1 MKSTSQRL
9 FLLAGCLAG
18 MIAQGD
24 SIVTTHVVPA
34 AETQTV
40 APAPAYTYYR
50 FALRQQVGK
59 SNLKEAS
66 GAEYFQLAE
75 LALYDAAGNRINKNL
90 TKSDASSVAGM
101 AAGTFYIHNGVRATW
116 DATLVNSAYKLFDDD
131 KTTKIEGWVSHL
143 AQDYPDYWA
152 LLDMRL
158 ASGSPAAVSYN
169 LQSAN
174 DTHWQSQTNRCPSAW
189 AILGSNNGTDWDVLD
204 MIDEAEG
211 MTIRTY
217 AQYAWFNGGKPIP
230 FRQNAKMQ
238 LLVQSN
244 GKAVVSEDTALDTV
258 LTYGGKT
265 EFSSGTRST
274 FDIPEGDSMYFGGN
288 VLGSGTIAKS
298 GAGAL
303 SVGGLN
309 GAFTGA
315 LAVNAGTM
323 AVTRA
328 QVTESAKFYRLA
340 LKQFGSSSWT
350 QIGELALYD
359 SAGNRLNLNL
369 QAATGAVSAMPEG
382 TVLVTSTGSLKDK
395 VWTNLFDGDPKTK
408 LEGSDGGS
416 TVSDPSKW
424 TYVYMR
430 LPSGSAPVA
439 GYNLATAN
447 DTDNYHV
454 RNPVAWRLESSDDAL
469 NWKILDDRDFDYA
482 RITYANATWFNGG
495 KMFPVHAESSRP
507 MVYQSNR
514 KYFRFT
520 VTKRVNENTVD
531 GMEFSEF
538 ALYDIHG
545 NRVNLNLENK
555 GNSQPIADLTPGS
568 FTAVCS
574 GGVGTHDPDGNES
587 PTKLFD
593 GNTATKAYFWGV
605 HLETGSKVDLVM
617 RLADSA
623 APVAGYCL
631 AAGTDIQASDW
642 VKSRNP
648 VSWTLEDSVDG
659 SNWRLIAREDDS
671 PLISRTNKLWANGGL
686 PIAITSGDTYDL
698 PEQATLSVATGA
710 TLTLPAVFGEGYT
723 KLAVDCID
731 AGTIC
736 NFKSATGMSLY
747 LTNLKQCVKDANRRR
762 TLPIS
767 FTGVTDLSTLATWK
781 VYVDGVQKP
790 YYTLG
795 IDGSHLTVSGDPGL
809 IIVVE

>member
-50 FALRQQVGK
+50 FALRQQIGK
-59 SNLKEAS
+59 ANLKDS
-66 GAEYFQLAE
+66 DSREYFQLAE

-90 TKSDASSVAGM
+90 TKSDSSSVAGM
-101 AAGTFYIHNGVRATW
+101 AAGTFYVHNGVKTTW
-116 DATLVNSAYKLFDDD
+116 DGVFSSAYKFFDDD
-131 KTTKIEGWVSHL
+131 KTTKGEGHVSHL

-158 ASGSPAAVSYN
+158 ANGSPAAVSYN

-174 DTHWQSQTNRCPSAW
+174 DTYWNGNTNRCPSAW

-211 MTIRTY
+211 VSIRTY

-244 GKAVVSEDTALDTV
+244 GKAVISADTALDTL
-258 LTYGGKT
+258 LTYGGHA

-315 LAVNAGTM
+315 LAVNAGTVT
-323 AVTRA
+323 VTRA
-328 QVTESAKFYRLA
+328 QVTESAKFYRFA
-340 LKQFGSSSWT
+340 FKQFGSDSYA

-359 SAGNRLNLNL
+359 TAGNRLNLDL
-369 QAATGAVSAMPEG
+369 QKFTGEVSAMTEG
-382 TVLVTSTGSLKDK
+382 TVLVKASVGELQNGN
-395 VWTNLFDGDPKTK
+395 WTNLFDGKPTTK
-408 LEGSDGGS
+408 LEGRPGAARASNSS
-416 TVSDPSKW
+416 TW

-430 LPSGSAPVA
+430 LPSGSASVA

-447 DTDNYHV
+447 DTDNYHS

-495 KMFPVHAESSRP
+495 KMFPVHAECSRP
-507 MVYQSNR
+507 MVYQSSR

-520 VTKRVNENTVD
+520 VTKRVNEGATG

-538 ALYDIHG
+538 ALCDMQG

-555 GNSQPIADLTPGS
+555 GNSQSAADLTPGS
-568 FTAVCS
+568 FTAVAIA
-574 GGVGTHDPDGNES
+574 GAYINAPDATES

-593 GNTATKAYFWGV
+593 GNTATKGYFGAIDMAA
-605 HLETGSKVDLVM
+605 GRKIALVM

-631 AAGTDIQASDW
+631 AAGTDIQADNT
-642 VKSRNP
+642 KARNP

-659 SNWRLIAREDDS
+659 ANWRLIAQEDDC

-710 TLTLPAVFGEGYT
+710 TLTLPAMFGEGYT

-767 FTGVTDLSTLATWK
+767 FTGVTDLSTLSTWK

-795 IDGSHLTVSGDPGL
+795 VDGSHLTVSGDPGL
-809 IIVVE
+809 FIVVE

>member
-9 FLLAGCLAG
+9 FLLAGCLTV
-18 MIAQGD
+18 MIAKGD

-59 SNLKEAS
+59 SNLKDGS
-66 GAEYFQLAE
+66 GNEFFQLAE

-90 TKSDASSVAGM
+90 AKSDVSSVAGM
-101 AAGTFYIHNGVRATW
+101 AAGTFYIHNGVKATW
-116 DATLVNSAYKLFDDD
+116 DTSLVNSAYMLFDDD
-131 KTTKIEGWVSHL
+131 KTTKFQGRVSHL
-143 AQDYPDYWA
+143 AQNYSDYWA

-158 ASGSPAAVSYN
+158 ASGSPAASAYN

-174 DTHWQSQTNRCPSAW
+174 DTYWQSQTNRCPSAW
-189 AILGSNNGTDWDVLD
+189 AVLGSNNGTDWDVLD

-244 GKAVVSEDTALDTV
+244 GKAIVSADTALDTL
-258 LTYGGKT
+258 LTYGGQA

-288 VLGSGTIAKS
+288 MLGSGTIAKS

-309 GAFTGA
+309 GAFTGT
-315 LAVNAGTM
+315 LAVNAGVMT
-323 AVTRA
+323 VTRA

-340 LKQFGSSSWT
+340 IKQFGGDSWT

-369 QAATGAVSAMPEG
+369 QATSGAVSAMAEG
-382 TVLVTSTGSLKDK
+382 TVLVTSAGSIKDK
-395 VWTNLFDGDPKTK
+395 VWTNLFDGEPKTK
-408 LEGSDGGS
+408 LEGTAGGS
-416 TVSDPSKW
+416 TVSDSSKW

-430 LPSGSAPVA
+430 LPAGSAPVA

-447 DTDNYHV
+447 DTDSYHG

-507 MVYQSNR
+507 VVYQSSR

-520 VTKRVNENTVD
+520 VTKRVSEGTAD

-555 GNSQPIADLTPGS
+555 GNSQPIANLTPGS

-574 GGVGTHDPDGNES
+574 GVGANVPDHAES
-587 PTKLFD
+587 PTRLFD
-593 GNTATKAYFWGV
+593 GNTGTKAYFWGV
-605 HLETGSKVDLVM
+605 RLAQGKKVDLVM

-631 AAGTDIQASDW
+631 AAGTDIQASDN
-642 VKSRNP
+642 VKARNP
-648 VSWTLEDSVDG
+648 VSWTLEDSADG
-659 SNWRLIAREDDS
+659 STWRLIAQEDDS
-671 PLISRTNKLWANGGL
+671 PLISRTNKLWANGGM
-686 PIAITSGDTYDL
+686 PIAITAGDAYDL

-710 TLTLPAVFGEGYT
+710 TLTLPVVFGEGYT
-723 KLAVDCID
+723 KLAVDCVD

-767 FTGVTDLSTLATWK
+767 FTGKTDLSSLSTWK
-781 VYVDGVQKP
+781 VYEDGVQKTC
-790 YYTLG
+790 YKLG
-795 IDGSHLTVSGDPGL
+795 VENSHLTVSGVPGL
-809 IIVVE
+809 IVVFK